1 MVIGMDIQ
9 RVRAAIHRLGRP
21 HGHGGTA
28 RGGTARGGAA
38 HGGTERGASV
48 VEYALLIALI
58 AIVLFSAASFLGDT
72 TDASFSGSASS
83 ILEAG

>member
-9 RVRAAIHRLGRP
+9 RLRAAMHRLGP

-28 RGGTARGGAA
+28 RGDD
-38 HGGTERGASV
+38 ERGASV

-58 AIVLFSAASFLGDT
+58 AIVLFSAVSFLGDT

>member
-1 MVIGMDIQ
+1 MDTVMDIQ
-9 RVRAAIHRLGRP
+9 RVRAAIVRLGAP
-21 HGHGGTA
+21 HGHGGDA
-28 RGGTARGGAA
+28 RSGD
-38 HGGTERGASV
+38 ERGASV

-58 AIVLFSAASFLGDT
+58 AIVLFSAVSFLGDT

>member
-21 HGHGGTA
+21 HGHGGA
-28 RGGTARGGAA
+28 ARGGAA

-58 AIVLFSAASFLGDT
+58 AIVLFSAVSFLGDT

>member
-1 MVIGMDIQ
+1 MDISMDIQ
-9 RVRAAIHRLGRP
+9 RVRAAILRLGRP
-21 HGHGGTA
+21 H
-28 RGGTARGGAA
+28 RRSD
-38 HGGTERGASV
+38 ERGASV

-58 AIVLFSAASFLGDT
+58 AIVLFSAVSFLGDT